1 MCLLENNTSITST
14 WTRLSEKFDIMF
26 SKRAFVHWYV
36 GEGMEEGEFVEAREC
51 QETLVKE
58 YNEVGGMTE
67 GENGSLEDADKL

>member
-36 GEGMEEGEFVEAREC
+36 GEGMEEGFVEAREC

-58 YNEVGGMTE
+58 YNEAGGMTE